1 MAKLSLREITQ
12 SQLGN
17 TPVIDGQIVC
27 CKDTGSFYKDT
38 SDGRVELG
46 NSIITVSELPL
57 APIQDKIYLLK
68 PNTLYLYDGDWVK
81 INTAGAPGKDGA
93 AGKIVRV
100 TVQSVASSESASVTN
115 NGTDTEAEL
124 VFKIPRGRDGT
135 NGSNGKDGAA
145 ATIAIGTVTTGA
157 AGTLASVKN
166 GGTTNA
172 AILNFT
178 IPKGDKGEKGDRGDP
193 GADGAA
199 GATGPQGPAGTNGAK
214 GDKGERGAN
223 ATIVVAASNSSTK
236 SKAAAD
242 YICSGSGDQSTINSA
257 ISALPSG
264 GGKVLLLEGTYKIS
278 SYININ
284 KANVMLEGMGWSTVI
299 IRTTSS
305 NFVLISITKGNAII
319 QNLKVNG
326 NKSSYSISD
335 YPIAIEIQGY
345 SPTITGCEICGYGF
359 GIVTNKSET
368 GSIITNNYIHDFT
381 GNGIQC
387 SNNGKIVISDNVI
400 QGCDS
405 RAISDARDSS
415 ITGNYVSSEQ
425 DCISVFDD
433 NTITGNYCVS
443 DSGCCVVAYSR
454 NIIVGNRFS
463 GTNNAG
469 YSIQLVNNA
478 GYCTVVGN
486 VIKGDVLYSASS
498 TGKSHQIA
506 YNAQLM

>member
-1 MAKLSLREITQ
+1 MADKILLKRGQVSNIANAELSEGELAVAYSADKSTAD
-12 SQLGN
+12 LYVG
-17 TPVIDGQIVC
+17 
-27 CKDTGSFYKDT
+27 TGSGKAKVNLKGV
-38 SDGRVELG
+38 DGK
-46 NSIITVSELPL
+46 N
-57 APIQDKIYLLK
+57 
-68 PNTLYLYDGDWVK
+68 
-81 INTAGAPGKDGA
+81 GANGTNGKDGM
-93 AGKIVRV
+93 AGKIVSV
-100 TVQSVASSESASVTN
+100 TVESVASSESASVTN
-115 NGTDTEAEL
+115 NGTETEAAL
-124 VFKIPRGRDGT
+124 VFKIPRG
-135 NGSNGKDGAA
+135 S
-145 ATIAIGTVTTGA
+145 TGA
-157 AGTLASVKN
+157 QGPTGPAG
-166 GGTTNA
+166 
-172 AILNFT
+172 
-178 IPKGDKGEKGDRGDP
+178 P
-193 GADGAA
+193 
-199 GATGPQGPAGTNGAK
+199 TGPQGPAGPTGATGSTGSTGAK

-223 ATIVVAASNSSTK
+223 ATIVVAASDSSTK

-242 YICSGSGDQSTINSA
+242 YTCSSSGAQSTINTA

-264 GGKVLLLEGTYKIS
+264 GGKVLLLEGTYKINGS
-278 SYININ
+278 ININ
-284 KANVMLEGMGWSTVI
+284 KDNVTLEGMGWSTVI
-299 IRTTSS
+299 IRTTSTTI
-305 NFVLISITKGNAII
+305 VPIEITKSNAII

-335 YPIAIEIQGY
+335 YPIAIDIQGY

-405 RAISDARDSS
+405 RAISDVRDSS

-443 DSGCCVVAYSR
+443 DSGCCIEAYSR
-454 NIIVGNRFS
+454 NIIVGNRCS
-463 GTNNAG
+463 GTNSAG
-469 YSIQLVNNA
+469 YSIQLVNSV

-498 TGKSHQIA
+498 TGKSNQIA
-506 YNAQLM
+506 NNAQIM